1 MRMGDMA
8 DNALV
13 FLTASLFVVA
23 VLLFVF
29 SAHFFR
35 RSRTDTYWRR
45 RRDAGQRGLR
55 VFVIAFVL
63 MIASGVTC
71 LFTVLAALI
80 DGNNGADSTPTAVA
94 ELVTNTPMP
103 TDIMPD
109 TPQEVATDA
118 STDTPPPTIE
128 NQPTPT
134 PADTATPVVVV
145 VTATPEI
152 TPSVTPFPTFTPL
165 ATLDK
170 TIRVTPR
177 PGASLT
183 ITALDDRIS
192 DTLSPVNPRAAFIT
206 GTRRIYYF
214 VTFRNMSEGV
224 QWTRQLYKDKTLID
238 ETSYVWG
245 LESNGTSF
253 FFFGSNKGF
262 EPGEYEIRLFV
273 GDSTEAI
280 SASTFMI
287 LPAPQQ

>member
-1 MRMGDMA
+1 MVDMV
-8 DNALV
+8 DNVLV

-29 SAHFFR
+29 SARFFR

-55 VFVIAFVL
+55 AFVL
-63 MIASGVTC
+63 AFVLLVASGVTC
-71 LFTVLAALI
+71 LLTVLVALI
-80 DGNNGADSTPTAVA
+80 DDKNGVDSTPTAIV
-94 ELVTNTPMP
+94 ELATNTPAP
-103 TDIMPD
+103 TDSITD
-109 TPQEVATDA
+109 TPQAVATDIPPE
-118 STDTPPPTIE
+118 TVPPTLGD
-128 NQPTPT
+128 QPTPT

-170 TIRVTPR
+170 TTRVTPR
-177 PGASLT
+177 PGASIT

-192 DTLSPVNPRAAFIT
+192 DTLSPVNPRAAFIA

-238 ETSYVWG
+238 ETSYAWG
-245 LESNGTSF
+245 LESNGTTF

-262 EPGEYEIRLFV
+262 EPGQYEIRLFV

-280 SASTFMI
+280 STSTFMI